1 MLRSERLAQTANG
14 ARLTIPAIW
23 LFTNAWRRTANCY
36 SKVRIFRGVSNLTQS
51 SMTHGDF
58 TALAGDYARYRPSYS
73 TSVATAILALV
84 GRPPMEIDAADVGAG
99 TGI

>member
-1 MLRSERLAQTANG
+1 
-14 ARLTIPAIW
+14 
-23 LFTNAWRRTANCY
+23 
-36 SKVRIFRGVSNLTQS
+36 
-51 SMTHGDF
+51 MTHGDF